1 MLSAFVK
8 MSLNLGIYV
17 LACIREAPSTLFLI
31 FFCKG
36 DVNFQQM
43 QRKNKSSNCLSE
55 PLPPAH
61 LRQRTFVKSSQ
72 KTKPNR
78 GSPSPITPTTPTTPV
93 SPGVVDT
100 EEEDSQYQDDID
112 VEEGGG
118 GGGGDDVSE
127 AGTYTIES
135 DSQEVEG
142 QEPKERIDEEF
153 GVGEEEEK
161 VPSDDDTDKDVG
173 DEEMEE
179 EEEEEQVVF
188 AGKQN
193 GRSRLDKSG
202 PGLRVRGDGS
212 SRTAVNKIEDVE
224 GKVILR
230 RPYHSF

>member
-1 MLSAFVK
+1 
-8 MSLNLGIYV
+8 
-17 LACIREAPSTLFLI
+17 
-31 FFCKG
+31 
-36 DVNFQQM
+36 M

-78 GSPSPITPTTPTTPV
+78 GSPSPITPTTSV

-100 EEEDSQYQDDID
+100 EEEESQYQDDID
-112 VEEGGG
+112 VEVE

-179 EEEEEQVVF
+179 EEEEQVVF

-212 SRTAVNKIEDVE
+212 SRTAVDKIEDIE
-224 GKVILR
+224 GKVRESPSL
-230 RPYHSF
+230 SFHREMAKLLPVI